1 MTAGFIL
8 TVFWAAV
15 IFFIAKAP
23 KEFMMILLVVGWMIP
38 ILAIIYTLIKYGWIA
53 LFGD

>member
-15 IFFIAKAP
+15 IFFIIKAP
-23 KEFMMILLVVGWMIP
+23 KEFMMILLVIGWMLP
-38 ILAIIYTLIKYGWIA
+38 IFGIIYTIIKYGWPM